1 MKLIEKIIR
10 TIFNILMLFVVCLV
24 IIVSYN
30 FFQINIL
37 KKQYTNLFGF
47 TIFEVTTGSM
57 SGTIE
62 ISDVILVKMTQDVKK
77 DDIITFTNN
86 GEIITHRIIAEKDDE
101 FYTKGDA
108 NSGGD
113 VPIKRTDVIGK
124 VIKIFP
130 KYGIWVKVLT
140 DTKVI
145 GSIIVTILLF
155 GMAIS
160 SKKDT
165 EQKQNKSFSRYIRN
179 RRKKRNGKSK
189 EKKESQVNVY

>member
-1 MKLIEKIIR
+1 MKLIDKIIK
-10 TIFNILMLFVVCLV
+10 TVFNILILFMVCLV

-37 KKQYTNLFGF
+37 KKQYTNFFGL
-47 TIFEVTTGSM
+47 TIFEITTGSM

-62 ISDVILVKMTQDVKK
+62 VSDVILVKVTQDVKK
-77 DDIITFTNN
+77 DDIITFENK
-86 GEIITHRIIAEKDDE
+86 GEIITHRIIAEKGDE
-101 FYTKGDA
+101 LFTKGDA
-108 NSGGD
+108 NNGED
-113 VPIKRTDVIGK
+113 MPIQKTNVIGK

-130 KYGIWVKVLT
+130 KFGIWVKVLS

-145 GSIIVTILLF
+145 GSIIVTMILF

-165 EQKQNKSFSRYIRN
+165 EQKQKRSFSKFMRN
-179 RRKKRNGKSK
+179 RREKRNGKSK
-189 EKKESQVNVY
+189 EKKES

>member
-1 MKLIEKIIR
+1 MKLIEKIIK
-10 TIFNILMLFVVCLV
+10 TIFNILIVFMVCLV

-37 KKQYTNLFGF
+37 KKQYTNFFGL
-47 TIFEVTTGSM
+47 TIFEITTGSM

-62 ISDVILVKMTQDVKK
+62 VSDVILVKVTQDVKK
-77 DDIITFTNN
+77 DDIITFINK
-86 GEIITHRIIAEKDDE
+86 GEIITHRIIAEKGDE
-101 FYTKGDA
+101 LFTKGDA
-108 NSGGD
+108 NNGED
-113 VPIKRTDVIGK
+113 MPIQKADVIGK

-130 KYGIWVKVLT
+130 KFGIWIKVLS

-145 GSIIVTILLF
+145 GSILVTILLF

-165 EQKQNKSFSRYIRN
+165 EQKQKRSFSKFMRN
-179 RRKKRNGKSK
+179 RRERRNGKSK
-189 EKKESQVNVY
+189 EKKES

>member
-1 MKLIEKIIR
+1 MKLIDKIIK
-10 TIFNILMLFVVCLV
+10 TVFNILIVFMVCLI

-30 FFQINIL
+30 FFQINFL
-37 KKQYTNLFGF
+37 KKQYTNFFGL
-47 TIFEVTTGSM
+47 TIFEITTGSM

-62 ISDVILVKMTQDVKK
+62 VSDVILVKVTQDVKK
-77 DDIITFTNN
+77 DDIITFENK
-86 GEIITHRIIAEKDDE
+86 GEIITHRIIAEKGDE
-101 FYTKGDA
+101 LFTKGDA
-108 NSGGD
+108 NNGED
-113 VPIKRTDVIGK
+113 MPIQKADVIGK

-130 KYGIWVKVLT
+130 KFGIWIKVLS

-165 EQKQNKSFSRYIRN
+165 EQKQKRSFSKFMRN
-179 RRKKRNGKSK
+179 RRERRNGKSK
-189 EKKESQVNVY
+189 EKKES